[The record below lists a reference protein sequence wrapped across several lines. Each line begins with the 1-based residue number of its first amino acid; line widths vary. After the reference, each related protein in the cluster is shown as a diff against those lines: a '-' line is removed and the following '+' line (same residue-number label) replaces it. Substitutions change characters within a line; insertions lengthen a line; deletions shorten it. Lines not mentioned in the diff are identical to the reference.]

1 MNVSLRPL
9 AFILSLLFTS
19 SVFAVDVSHKGNG
32 RYQAVSNSAGGVWIV
47 DSQTG
52 NAKLCFK
59 RNVYEAAPEV
69 NCIKGKSDTVMVYDQ
84 QGNLIN
90 VTDADDV
97 VNKWVKRSISRQTT
111 IDAAD
116 ALNDAI
122 ITKLK
127 TRIAELEAKQDKE

>member
-19 SVFAVDVSHKGNG
+19 SVFAVDVSHEGNG
-32 RYQAVSNSAGGVWIV
+32 RYQTVSNSAGGVWIV

-52 NAKLCFK
+52 DAKLCFK
-59 RNVYEAAPEV
+59 KNVYEAAPEV
-69 NCIKGKSDTVMVYDQ
+69 NCIKEKSDTVMVYDQ

-90 VTDADDV
+90 GTDADDV
-97 VNKWVKRSISRQTT
+97 VNQWLKIANPKQTT
-111 IDAAD
+111 IDEINA
-116 ALNDAI
+116 AI
-122 ITKLK
+122 ITKLE

>member
-52 NAKLCFK
+52 DAKLCFK

-69 NCIKGKSDTVMVYDQ
+69 NCIKEKSDTVMVYDQ

-90 VTDADDV
+90 GTDADDV
-97 VNKWVKRSISRQTT
+97 VNQWLKIANSKQTT
-111 IDAAD
+111 IDEINA
-116 ALNDAI
+116 AI
-122 ITKLK
+122 ITKLE